1 LMFLPSLALELEWIF
16 IIPKEESQNGSPL
29 FVANKSERGV
39 LISLGKIRNVS
50 KCVKTVL
57 SDEKGVSLIEFGL
70 WLALLLPVM
79 VGAGVTLSNSMGSI
93 FSKIGKV
100 IGGIKVFEI

>member
-1 LMFLPSLALELEWIF
+1 MFLPSLTLEVEWIF
-16 IIPKEESQNGSPL
+16 IIPKEESQNGSPF

-70 WLALLLPVM
+70 WLTLLLPVM
-79 VGAGVTLSNSMGSI
+79 VG
-93 FSKIGKV
+93 
-100 IGGIKVFEI
+100 GIKVFEI